1 MTHSH
6 WGGHVRVIRWCLLLL
21 AAGGAHVLAQPLS
34 ATYPAKPVRL
44 LFGYT
49 AGGAGDV
56 SARLL
61 AQKMSEALGQNV
73 VVENRP
79 GAGGAIADEAIAKSA
94 PDGYNLLYAAG
105 SSAILPALRKNLAYS
120 VERDLAPVSLVVLT
134 SFVLSVHP
142 SVPVRDVK
150 SYIALA
156 RLSPGKLK
164 FGSPGLGSSAHF
176 AGEIAHMMANVKT
189 LHVPFRGPPEA
200 MTSLVSGEVDVGY
213 PSVTGAVPFIQLNK
227 IRGLAVSTATR
238 AALLPALP
246 TLAESGIAGYER
258 TGWNGVLAPAHT
270 PRETVQRLNG
280 VIVKSVALPE
290 LRELFIKQG
299 LEPRTNTPEEFAVFI
314 KRELEQNA
322 KVVAFAG
329 IKAE

>member
-1 MTHSH
+1 MKHPLPGIIACALWNSL
-6 WGGHVRVIRWCLLLL
+6 WYSS
-21 AAGGAHVLAQPLS
+21 VLAQ
-34 ATYPAKPVRL
+34 AYPAKPVRL

-56 SARLL
+56 SARML
-61 AQKMSEALGQNV
+61 AQKMSEQLGQNV

-79 GAGGAIADEAIAKSA
+79 GAGGSIADDAIAKSP

-105 SSAILPALRKNLAYS
+105 SSAILPALRNNLPYN

-134 SFVLSVHP
+134 SFVLAVHP

-150 SYIALA
+150 SFIALA
-156 RLSPGKLK
+156 RQSPGKIK

-176 AGEIAHMMANVKT
+176 AGEIANMMANVKT

-200 MTSLVSGEVDVGY
+200 MTSLVSGEVDMGY

-227 IRGLAVSTATR
+227 IRGLAVSTNTR

-246 TLAESGIAGYER
+246 TLNESGIAGYER
-258 TGWNGVLAPAHT
+258 TGWNGVLVPAAT
-270 PRETVQRLNG
+270 SRDIITRLNS

-290 LRELFIKQG
+290 IREAFLKQG
-299 LEPRTNTPEEFAVFI
+299 LEPRTNTPEEFTAFI
-314 KRELEQNA
+314 KRELTQNA
-322 KVVAFAG
+322 KVVKFAG
-329 IKAE
+329 LRVE